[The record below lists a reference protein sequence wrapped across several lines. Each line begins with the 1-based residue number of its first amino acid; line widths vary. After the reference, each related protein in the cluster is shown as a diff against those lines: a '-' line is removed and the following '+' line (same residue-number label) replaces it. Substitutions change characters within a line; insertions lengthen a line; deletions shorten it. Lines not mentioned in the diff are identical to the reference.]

1 MLSIQKVILLLDDYH
16 FNEFKNHLKE
26 SNAELPLKLITQIH
40 KDGWAQKESDN
51 LCKAV
56 YGSKDEKSKKKFFQL
71 VHYTFRLT
79 SYLSR
84 NHPSYLQHNISSIE
98 QNINR
103 GGLAKANAIA
113 EILLDIAEK
122 TEDFST
128 AIAVLKYYGQ
138 QAFITE
144 NKTGAIKYHQRI
156 SELLRYEHIV
166 NQIYLY
172 MRQNLNFKGKS
183 TLSDKEMQEHL
194 GFYDKY
200 RKNES
205 LSVQLLSRFA
215 YCQTLNYLN
224 DNRFY
229 NDETAKELDSL
240 TDDLEKNGFII
251 FSFSDDIQLNVDYL
265 KLKHLIYKLD
275 KNELQK
281 EAAALIKKREP
292 LRFWK
297 NYVNTPEII
306 YLSIQAS
313 YYLTHYC
320 FGYRK
325 DYADTLPKEVKGQ
338 IAFYKKKCEEILSK
352 SIWNEGF
359 YVRFINLNNIYCGFL
374 ILGTTE
380 EIKKAI
386 EKLELLLVNFQ
397 QISFQ
402 RLYDALFATLMMGYF
417 FLHDHEGIQECYKR
431 YEKLTAGTSKNI
443 ENDLTIKA
451 IYYTSQ
457 WQSTQRKQ
465 YLEKLTLVYKKA
477 SEDEKLKHV
486 EIMIKDMISYFEI
499 PVASASL
506 SAS

>member
-1 MLSIQKVILLLDDYH
+1 MLSIQKIILLLDDYH
-16 FNEFKNHLKE
+16 FNEFKNHLKD
-26 SNAELPLKLITQIH
+26 SNAELPLKLITQIK
-40 KDGWAQKESDN
+40 KDAWDQKESDD

-56 YGSKDEKSKKKFFQL
+56 YGAKDEKSKKKFFQL

-84 NHPSYLQHNISSIE
+84 NHPSYLA
-98 QNINR
+98 QNIQRVEQYVNK
-103 GGLAKANAIA
+103 GELQNANKIA
-113 EILLDIAEK
+113 EILLDVAEK
-122 TEDFST
+122 IEDFTT
-128 AIAVLKYYGQ
+128 AIAILKYYAQ

-144 NKTGAIKYHQRI
+144 NKTVAIKHHQRI
-156 SELLRYEHIV
+156 SELLRNEHIV

-183 TLSDKEMQEHL
+183 SLSDKEMQEHL
-194 GFYDKY
+194 SFYDKY
-200 RKNES
+200 RNNES

-224 DNRFY
+224 DPHFFS
-229 NDETAKELDSL
+229 DEISVELDTL
-240 TDDLEKNGFII
+240 TDDLEKNSFII

-265 KLKHLIYKLD
+265 KLKLLIYKLD
-275 KNELQK
+275 NDDLQK

-313 YYLTHYC
+313 HYLTHNCY
-320 FGYRK
+320 GYRK
-325 DYADTLPKEVKGQ
+325 DYNENLPKEIKTQ
-338 IAFYKKKCEEILSK
+338 ISFYKQKCEEILAK
-352 SIWNEGF
+352 PIWNEGM

-374 ILGTTE
+374 ILGTKE

-386 EKLELLLVNFQ
+386 DKLESLLVNFQ
-397 QISFQ
+397 QIAFQ
-402 RLYDALFATLMMGYF
+402 RLYDALFATLMIGYF
-417 FLHDHEGIQECYKR
+417 YLSDHEGIQECYKR

-443 ENDLTIKA
+443 ENDVTIKA

-457 WQSTQRKQ
+457 WLSTQRKQ
-465 YLEKLTLVYKKA
+465 YIEKLQLTRKKA
-477 SEDEKLKHV
+477 QESDKLKHV
-486 EIMIKDMISYFEI
+486 EAMIKDMAAYFDI
-499 PVASASL
+499 PL
-506 SAS
+506 S

>member
-16 FNEFKNHLKE
+16 FNEFKNHLKN
-26 SNAELPLKLITQIH
+26 SSAELPLKLITQIR
-40 KDGWAQKESDN
+40 KDGWQQKESDD

-56 YGSKDEKSKKKFFQL
+56 YGSKDEKNKKKFFQL

-79 SYLSR
+79 CYLSR

-98 QNINR
+98 QCINKGELTR
-103 GGLAKANAIA
+103 ANEIA
-113 EILLDIAEK
+113 EILLDVAGKI
-122 TEDFST
+122 EDFST
-128 AIAVLKYYGQ
+128 SIAVLKYYAQ

-144 NKTGAIKYHQRI
+144 NKTAAIKYHQRI
-156 SELLRYEHIV
+156 SEILRCEHIV

-194 GFYDKY
+194 LFYNKY
-200 RKNES
+200 RKSES

-224 DNRFY
+224 DSNFY
-229 NDETAKELDSL
+229 SEEIANELDEL
-240 TDDLEKNGFII
+240 TDDLEKNGFVI

-320 FGYRK
+320 YGYRK
-325 DYADTLPKEVKGQ
+325 NYNENLPKDVKTQ
-338 IAFYKKKCEEILSK
+338 IEFYKKKCEEILAK
-352 SIWNEGF
+352 PIWDEGLF
-359 YVRFINLNNIYCGFL
+359 VRYINLNNIYCGFL
-374 ILGTTE
+374 LFGTKE
-380 EIKKAI
+380 DIRKAI
-386 EKLELLLVNFQ
+386 DKLESLLVNFQ
-397 QISFQ
+397 QIAFQ
-402 RLYDALFATLMMGYF
+402 RLYDALFATLMIGYF
-417 FLHDHEGIQECYKR
+417 YINDNEGIQECYKR

-443 ENDLTIKA
+443 ENDVTIKA

-457 WQSTQRKQ
+457 WLSTQRKQ
-465 YLEKLTLVYKKA
+465 YVEKLQSVYRKVQ
-477 SEDEKLKHV
+477 ETDTLKHV
-486 EIMIKDMISYFEI
+486 ETLIKDMIIYFEI
-499 PVASASL
+499 PQ
-506 SAS
+506 

>member
-16 FNEFKNHLKE
+16 FNEFKNHLKD
-26 SNAELPLKLITQIH
+26 SNAELPLKLIMQIR
-40 KDGWAQKESDN
+40 KDAWEQKESDD

-56 YGSKDEKSKKKFFQL
+56 YGQKDEKSKKKFFQL

-84 NHPSYLQHNISSIE
+84 NHPSYMQHNIPIIE
-98 QNINR
+98 QCINK
-103 GGLAKANAIA
+103 GELSKANSIA
-113 EILLDIAEK
+113 EVLLDIAEK
-122 TEDFST
+122 VEDFYT
-128 AIAVLKYYGQ
+128 AIAILKYYAQ

-144 NKTGAIKYHQRI
+144 NKTSAIKMHQRI

-194 GFYDKY
+194 SFYDKY
-200 RKNES
+200 RNSES

-224 DNRFY
+224 DNNFY
-229 NDETAKELDSL
+229 NEETAKELDAL
-240 TDDLEKNGFII
+240 TDDLEKNGFVI

-265 KLKHLIYKLD
+265 KLKHLIYTLD
-275 KNELQK
+275 KDELQK
-281 EAAALIKKREP
+281 EAAAMIKKREP

-320 FGYRK
+320 HGYRK
-325 DYADTLPKEVKGQ
+325 DYNENLPKEVKTQ
-338 IAFYKKKCEEILSK
+338 IAFYKKKCEEILAK
-352 SIWNEGF
+352 PIWNEGL
-359 YVRFINLNNIYCGFL
+359 YVRYINLNNIYCGFL
-374 ILGTTE
+374 ILGTKE

-386 EKLELLLVNFQ
+386 DKLESLLVNFQ
-397 QISFQ
+397 QIAFQ
-402 RLYDALFATLMMGYF
+402 RLYDALFATLIMGYF
-417 FLHDHEGIQECYKR
+417 YLNDHEGIQECYKR
-431 YEKLTAGTSKNI
+431 YEKLTAGASKNV
-443 ENDLTIKA
+443 ENDITIKS

-457 WQSTQRKQ
+457 WISTQRKQ
-465 YLEKLTLVYKKA
+465 YIEKLQAMHQKTL
-477 SEDEKLKHV
+477 DNDKLKHV
-486 EIMIKDMISYFEI
+486 ETLISDMTAYFEI
-499 PVASASL
+499 RK
-506 SAS
+506 

>member
-26 SNAELPLKLITQIH
+26 SNAELPLKLVTQIR
-40 KDGWAQKESDN
+40 KDEWKQKESDD

-56 YGSKDEKSKKKFFQL
+56 YGAKDEKSKKKFFQL

-84 NHPSYLQHNISSIE
+84 NHPSYLHHNISDIE
-98 QNINR
+98 QFINKGELKSANIV
-103 GGLAKANAIA
+103 A
-113 EILLDIAEK
+113 ELLLDISEK
-122 TEDFST
+122 IEDFST
-128 AIAVLKYYGQ
+128 ATAILKYYAQ

-144 NKTGAIKYHQRI
+144 NKTAAIKHHQRI

-183 TLSDKEMQEHL
+183 SLSDKEMQDHL
-194 GFYDKY
+194 DFYANY
-200 RKNES
+200 RKSES
-205 LSVQLLSRFA
+205 LSVQLLSRFG

-224 DNRFY
+224 DPHFFSQEIS
-229 NDETAKELDSL
+229 DELDAL

-265 KLKHLIYKLD
+265 KLKLLIYKLD
-275 KNELQK
+275 KEDLQK

-306 YLSIQAS
+306 YLSIQAT
-313 YYLTHYC
+313 YYLTHHCY
-320 FGYRK
+320 GYRK
-325 DYADTLPKEVKGQ
+325 DYNEHLPKELKNQ
-338 IAFYKKKCEEILSK
+338 IAFYKKKCEEILAK
-352 SIWNEGF
+352 PIWNEGL

-374 ILGTTE
+374 ILGTKE

-386 EKLELLLVNFQ
+386 EKLESLLVNFQ
-397 QISFQ
+397 QIAFQ

-417 FLHDHEGIQECYKR
+417 YLNDHEGVQECYKR
-431 YEKLTAGTSKNI
+431 YEKLTAGASKNI
-443 ENDLTIKA
+443 ENDIIIKSL
-451 IYYTSQ
+451 YYASQ
-457 WQSTQRKQ
+457 WQNTHRKQ
-465 YLEKLTLVYKKA
+465 YVEKLQSMLKKTQ
-477 SEDEKLKHV
+477 ENDKLKHV
-486 EIMIKDMISYFEI
+486 ETLIKDIISYFEI
-499 PVASASL
+499 PA
-506 SAS
+506 